1 MKLRS
6 PSHATIVAYLALFTA
21 LGGSAYAVSKTGTH
35 DLKAGAVT
43 GVKVKNHSIGAE
55 DLKRINVRRASEDA
69 SADGSGDI
77 IASCKRDEQL
87 VGAAGGW
94 KLIPTGA
101 PSPVVSSVILI
112 GRRDLLV
119 QGSSPGSANTV
130 VAQAIC
136 LAN

>member
-1 MKLRS
+1 M
-6 PSHATIVAYLALFTA
+6 VADFTA

-43 GVKVKNHSIGAE
+43 GAKVKNHSIGAE

-94 KLIPTGA
+94 KLIASGLQRDFDRAKRPIGA
-101 PSPVVSSVILI
+101 GVEPRI
-112 GRRDLLV
+112 GQHGRSAGDMPGELDEVQVPRESACGLLA
-119 QGSSPGSANTV
+119 SRN
-130 VAQAIC
+130 
-136 LAN
+136 